1 MRFKVF
7 RTALPL
13 DYILAGFCQ
22 GRIAVGAAQLKFH
35 DTRQSSGVT
44 AFMIYIGKR
53 TMAKIRVRVSDRSLI
68 RTQVRNLRL
77 STKTTGISLRNMGHR
92 IRGWQQTCGAFC

>member
-7 RTALPL
+7 RAAWTL
-13 DYILAGFCQ
+13 DSILADFWRS
-22 GRIAVGAAQLKFH
+22 RIAVGAAQLKWH
-35 DTRQSSGVT
+35 DTHWSIGAT
-44 AFMIYIGKR
+44 AFMIYAGKR

-77 STKTTGISLRNMGHR
+77 SKKTTGVSLRNMGAR
-92 IRGWQQTCGAFC
+92 M